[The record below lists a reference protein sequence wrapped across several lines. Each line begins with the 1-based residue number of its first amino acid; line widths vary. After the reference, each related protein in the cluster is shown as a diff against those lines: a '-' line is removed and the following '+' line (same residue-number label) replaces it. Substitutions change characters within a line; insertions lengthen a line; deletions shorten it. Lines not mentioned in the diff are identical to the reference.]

1 MSKYNDFTKTK
12 LTLLCFLTVGSIFFQ
27 SCNKSKAAEETTIEK
42 KVYVNEKNKVE
53 TMLLKNESFQ
63 KELVSNGKII
73 AAQKNSVQFEVSD
86 KLEHLYEKNG
96 DFVRKG
102 QLLAS

>member
-1 MSKYNDFTKTK
+1 MSKLISHKTNK
-12 LTLLCFLTVGSIFFQ
+12 LKIVSFLIGGSLFFN
-27 SCNKSKAAEETTIEK
+27 SCSKSKVDDETTIEK
-42 KVYVNEKNKVE
+42 KAYITEKNEVE
-53 TMLLKNESFQ
+53 AIVLKNQTFQ

-86 KLEHLYEKNG
+86 KLAHLYVKNG

-102 QLLAS
+102 

>member
-1 MSKYNDFTKTK
+1 MSKNNDRTKTQ
-12 LTLLCFLTVGSIFFQ
+12 LTLLCFLITGSIFFQ
-27 SCNKSKAAEETTIEK
+27 SCTKSKATEETTIEK
-42 KVYVNEKNKVE
+42 KAYVAEKNEVE
-53 TMLLKNESFQ
+53 TMVLKNESFQ

-86 KLEHLYEKNG
+86 KLAHLYVKNG

-102 QLLAS
+102 